1 MWLCHGASMN
11 RVIGKMKALYWISLA
26 TALIATAPLIG
37 CGSSGKKPV
46 IANLNSSTTPSSPIG
61 LAIEINGS
69 GFQSA
74 PGKVIFTQNGIA
86 ATVTPAASAWS
97 DTGIVAVVPT
107 GNGTTSFTVPGTVT
121 VTVKTSGGT
130 SNGMSLAL
138 VQTVTFSP
146 NNVTW
151 TTTTSLPATLTG
163 LRAVAVPAS
172 TTGSFVVVAGG
183 YNGTSNVNTV
193 YANTLA
199 TDGTVGAS
207 WTAIQAQPLPD
218 TRAHHGMVIA
228 HAGNSLVSAGSAF
241 IYVIGGQ
248 ANPADTPGGTN
259 TVYMSS
265 VNLTTGSVGAWTSL
279 TNTLPQPLV
288 APAVTLYN
296 GHIYVVGGLTSSGA
310 PSNTVYSA
318 AVQQDGTLSAWS
330 TSTNPYPLSIAFGQA
345 FGFGGNL
352 YVLNGD
358 MNASSDPNA
367 QSPGGIPDVRFA
379 SAHNGVVGTWTQTQ
393 STIKA
398 HSKNDIWL
406 AFGQIINAEGIYSG
420 SPGSSELERSS
431 INADATLASWN
442 GITASVNQIGAN
454 VYNATTIVSPLQ
466 SPTGNPR
473 FLLLG
478 GQAFTSTTP
487 GALSNKVYVNNAP

>member
-1 MWLCHGASMN
+1 MKRVTGKTKTLHWLGQ
-11 RVIGKMKALYWISLA
+11 A
-26 TALIATAPLIG
+26 TALIMVALVIG
-37 CGSSGKKPV
+37 CGSSKKKPS
-46 IANLNSSTTPSSPIG
+46 IANLNSATTPSSPVG
-61 LAIEINGS
+61 LAIEINGT

-74 PGKVIFTQNGIA
+74 PGQVIFTQNGIT

-97 DTGIVAVVPT
+97 DTGIVAVVPS
-107 GNGTTSFTVPGTVT
+107 GNGTTSFTVPGSVT

-130 SNGMSLAL
+130 SNGANLAL

-151 TTTTSLPATLTG
+151 TTTTTLPAALTG

-172 TTGSFVVVAGG
+172 STSSFVVVAGG
-183 YNGTSNVNTV
+183 YNGTANVNTV

-199 TDGTVGAS
+199 TDGTVGGS
-207 WTAIQAQPLPD
+207 WTAIPTQPLPAS
-218 TRAHHGMVIA
+218 RAHHGMVIA
-228 HAGNSLVSAGSAF
+228 HAGNSLVPASSAF
-241 IYVIGGQ
+241 VYVIGGQ
-248 ANPADTPGGTN
+248 ANSTDAPGGTN
-259 TVYMSS
+259 TVYMAS
-265 VNLTTGSVGAWTSL
+265 VNLTTGSAGAWTTL

-288 APAVTLYN
+288 APAVALYN
-296 GHIYVVGGLTSSGA
+296 GHIYVVGGLTTSGA

-318 AVQQDGTLSAWS
+318 AVQQDGTLGAWS
-330 TSTNPYPLSIAFGQA
+330 TSTNAYPVSIAFGQA

-398 HSKNDIWL
+398 HTKNAIWL

-454 VYNATTIVSPLQ
+454 VYNATAIVSPLQ
-466 SPTGNPR
+466 SPSGNPR

-478 GQAFTSTTP
+478 GQAFTSSPP